1 MILIRLLVVTV
12 TLVALH
18 LCTGG
23 CSARVGSKTSNTAAA
38 AIYENG
44 SPNVLTL
51 SRGDETWSINNSGP
65 AKYTEQ
71 TAGGTVSIEHG
82 SIGNK
87 FYYDRESGRFVV
99 DSGADITAEGIEVD
113 PGTGRVSIAR
123 FATTGTDQIKAG
135 NEAYDRLVTYWAS
148 RDDASKA
155 AIIAELETIKEVAPT
170 AAGVLTSLI
179 ETIAGIK

>member
-1 MILIRLLVVTV
+1 MTSIRWLQAFTLTLL
-12 TLVALH
+12 AMS
-18 LCTGG
+18 LCIGA

-87 FYYDRESGRFVV
+87 FYYDQATGRFVV
-99 DSGADITAEGIEVD
+99 DSGADITAEGIEVE

-123 FATTGTDQIKAG
+123 FTTTGTD
-135 NEAYDRLVTYWAS
+135 
-148 RDDASKA
+148 
-155 AIIAELETIKEVAPT
+155 
-170 AAGVLTSLI
+170 
-179 ETIAGIK
+179 